1 MLTRKQLQQRKQRE
15 QKEAAEKAK
24 LAKQLGRNPDGSL
37 PKEKKKAKASG
48 TLDVNKNAKHL
59 DVKLIAEAPARASDN
74 KISHDEILQY
84 DGWQEREAEAQIEIE
99 KKKKRVAPLFN
110 KGGYQY
116 VTDETDPTT
125 LGRKV

>member
-37 PKEKKKAKASG
+37 PKEKRKAKASS
-48 TLDVNKNAKHL
+48 TLDVSKNAKHL
-59 DVKLIAEAPARASDN
+59 DVKLITEAPARASDN
-74 KISHDEILQY
+74 KISRDEILQY
-84 DGWQEREAEAQIEIE
+84 DGWQEREAAAQVEIE

-110 KGGYQY
+110 KGGLQY
-116 VTDETDPTT
+116 IGDSEDLTT